1 MTRYVAHGMRMLL
14 IMGAMAWTR
23 PVIATEAP
31 ATKDD
36 YLLKESFESGK
47 KSPTGWREGARVPG
61 VEYVW
66 SDSVAS
72 HGKRSLSLKKTEN
85 RFFPIA
91 QWFRTFPYEGGQ
103 ANIEVCLKVK
113 AAEAQKATVDVQFY
127 DGGGEMIGHEWVA
140 YLGAKEEG
148 DGPADH
154 DWGRYGGVVRI
165 PPATKKLGVALQ
177 MYGPGEVWFDE
188 LTVRYVPAARDAP
201 ATADAAAPA
210 EATKSKPI
218 ASKEAAAPAKTDGAV
233 AITVKGAEQ
242 GQYFF
247 MPATG
252 EPAGLLVVLPGGD
265 GSADFHPF
273 IKNVHAHGLEGKY
286 AVAQLVAK
294 RWRPYQRITWP
305 VAKNRTAGMKFSTE
319 EFVAAVVKDAAA
331 KQAFDPKKVYL
342 IGWSSGGPPCYATML
357 QKVSPASG
365 AFVAMSVFHPKVYEA
380 AANAAGRS
388 FYIYHSPADEVCPPS
403 MAKEALETLTDAGAK
418 TTFVEYQGGHGW
430 HGDIF
435 GSIRQGVEWL
445 ENSCTEG
452 KARIVD

>member
-1 MTRYVAHGMRMLL
+1 MTSYVAHGMRMLL
-14 IMGAMAWTR
+14 IMHATAWTR
-23 PVIATEAP
+23 PVIAAEAP

-47 KSPTGWREGARVPG
+47 KSPTGWREGASVPG
-61 VEYVW
+61 VEYIW

-72 HGKRSLSLKKTEN
+72 HGKRSLGLKKTEN
-85 RFFPIA
+85 RFWPIA
-91 QWFRTFPYEGGQ
+91 QWFRSIPYEGGQ
-103 ANIEVCLKVK
+103 ANVELCLKAK
-113 AAEAQKATVDVQFY
+113 AAQAQKAIVDVQFY
-127 DGGGEMIGHEWVA
+127 DAGGEMIGHEWIA

-165 PPATKKLGVALQ
+165 PPATKKVGVALQ

-188 LTVRYVPAARDAP
+188 LTVRFVSATKDAP
-201 ATADAAAPA
+201 ATVGAAAPA
-210 EATKSKPI
+210 EATSPKATST
-218 ASKEAAAPAKTDGAV
+218 EGGVAAAAKTDGAV
-233 AITVKGAEQ
+233 AVTVKGAEQ
-242 GQYFF
+242 GEYFF
-247 MPATG
+247 MQATG

-294 RWRPYQRITWP
+294 QWRPDQQITWP

-331 KQAFDPKKVYL
+331 KQAFDPKHVYL
-342 IGWSSGGPPCYATML
+342 LGWSSGGPACYATML
-357 QKVSPASG
+357 QKESPASA
-365 AFVAMSVFHPKVYEA
+365 AFVAMSVFQPKSYGEP
-380 AANAAGRS
+380 ANAAGRS
-388 FYIYHSPADEVCPPS
+388 FYIYHSPEDEVCPPW
-403 MAKEALETLTDAGAK
+403 MAKEALETLAGAGAK
-418 TTFVEYQGGHGW
+418 TSFVEYAGGHGW

-445 ENSCTEG
+445 EGSVGAKE
-452 KARIVD
+452 